1 MTKQLKDMTWPEARK
16 AFESIKLGI
25 IPTGSIEQHGPHL
38 PLGTDFMIAEY
49 LANKVS
55 EKVDSIVTPAI
66 PIGFAAYHQDF
77 EGTLSVPPEVL
88 TSYYQSVVD
97 SLILYGVTHILF
109 INGHGG
115 NGNSLSAVCRNLRDR
130 GVPSAFIQWWQ
141 IAGKLN
147 DKWSMIGH
155 GDISE
160 TSIMLAISGKNVQL
174 DKAAVP
180 TNKWL
185 TDKVQMT
192 DRTICKF
199 GPGFINVFFRAEDI
213 SETGD
218 FIEYGHSSKADY
230 SKSPAEATP
239 ENGQEI
245 LDTMIDYIVDFIDEF
260 KKIHLKPV
268 EKN

>member
-1 MTKQLKDMTWPEARK
+1 MTKPLKDMTWPEARK
-16 AFESIKLGI
+16 AFESIKLGV

-38 PLGTDFMIAEY
+38 PLGTDFMIAEH
-49 LANKVS
+49 LANKVA

-77 EGTLSVPPEVL
+77 EGTLSVPPNVL
-88 TSYYQSVVD
+88 TAYYQSVVD

-115 NGNSLSAVCRNLRDR
+115 NGNSLMAVCRNLRDR

-160 TSIMLAISGKNVQL
+160 TSMMLALSGNNVRL
-174 DKAAVP
+174 DQAAVP

-199 GPGFINVFFRAEDI
+199 GPGVINVFCRAGDV

-218 FIEYGHSSKADY
+218 FIEYGHSAKADY
-230 SKSPAEATP
+230 SKSPAQATA

-245 LDTMIDYIVDFIDEF
+245 LDAMIEYIVDFIQEF
-260 KKIHLKPV
+260 KNIHFKPS
-268 EKN
+268 EE